1 MVPALPGIAL
11 PAAKLALGAA
21 AAALGTVKQ
30 AMTAAQTPSLTAAE
44 QKTRKTADDF
54 ETMFLENMMSQVF
67 PQEAAEGPL
76 GDNGT
81 GSQVYRG
88 MLVNEYAKSVA
99 KSGGI
104 GISETIYRQM
114 LQMQE
119 NNSGMRN
126 NAAA

>member
-1 MVPALPGIAL
+1 MTLALPGLAL

-21 AAALGTVKQ
+21 SSALSAVNK
-30 AMTAAQTPSLTAAE
+30 ALNPAE
-44 QKTRKTADDF
+44 QKIRKTADDF

-67 PQEAAEGPL
+67 PQESAEGPL
-76 GDNGT
+76 GENGT
-81 GSQVYRG
+81 GGGVYRG

-104 GISETIYRQM
+104 GISDTIYRQM

-119 NNSGMRN
+119 RN
-126 NAAA
+126 NAG

>member
-1 MVPALPGIAL
+1 MIPALPGISL

-21 AAALGTVKQ
+21 SAALGAVKQ
-30 AMTAAQTPSLTAAE
+30 AVTQGLTPAE
-44 QKTRKTADDF
+44 AKTKKTADEF
-54 ETMFLENMMSQVF
+54 ETMFLENMMSQIF
-67 PQEAAEGPL
+67 PQDAAEGPV

-104 GISETIYRQM
+104 GMSDTIYRQM

-119 NNSGMRN
+119 RS
-126 NAAA
+126 NAGA

>member
-1 MVPALPGIAL
+1 MTLALSGLAL

-21 AAALGTVKQ
+21 ATALGAVNKALNQ
-30 AMTAAQTPSLTAAE
+30 NE
-44 QKTRKTADDF
+44 QKTKKTADDF

-67 PQEAAEGPL
+67 PQESQEGPL
-76 GDNGT
+76 GENGT
-81 GSQVYRG
+81 GGGVYRG

-104 GISETIYRQM
+104 GISDTIYRQM

-119 NNSGMRN
+119 RSG
-126 NAAA
+126 AK

>member
-1 MVPALPGIAL
+1 MTLALPGIAL

-21 AAALGTVKQ
+21 SAALGAVKQ
-30 AMTAAQTPSLTAAE
+30 VATQAMSAAD
-44 QKTRKTADDF
+44 QKTKKTADDF

-67 PQEAAEGPL
+67 PQDAGEGPV

-104 GISETIYRQM
+104 GVSDTIYRQM

-119 NNSGMRN
+119 INSGARN
-126 NAAA
+126 NAGA

>member
-1 MVPALPGIAL
+1 MTPAVTAL
-11 PAAKLALGAA
+11 AIPAAKLALGMAST
-21 AAALGTVKQ
+21 ALGAVKNALGPQ
-30 AMTAAQTPSLTAAE
+30 D
-44 QKTRKTADDF
+44 QKIRKTADDF

-67 PQEAAEGPL
+67 PQEAAEGPI

-88 MLVNEYAKSVA
+88 MLVNEYARSVA

-104 GISETIYRQM
+104 GISDTIYRQM

-119 NNSGMRN
+119 RA
-126 NAAA
+126 NAGA